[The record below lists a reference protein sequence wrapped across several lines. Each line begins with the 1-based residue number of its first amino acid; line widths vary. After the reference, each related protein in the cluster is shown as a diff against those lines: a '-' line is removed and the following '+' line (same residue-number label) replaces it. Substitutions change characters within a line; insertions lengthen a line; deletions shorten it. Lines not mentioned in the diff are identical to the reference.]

1 MNAAVE
7 VDVHTHPARPMKYLA
22 PILIGSLL
30 LPPAIGPV
38 TAARAASPTVGGI
51 SPRGAQRGT
60 EAELV
65 FSGDRLSDA
74 QEVVLYAP
82 GVTVS
87 KLEVVNNN
95 TVKAK
100 VTIAPDCRLGE
111 HHARVRTLTGVSELR
126 TFYIGALPAVAEAEP
141 NSDFDKP
148 QKVPLN
154 ATVTGVIENEDVDYF
169 LVEAK
174 KGDRITAEVEGMRL
188 GATLFDP
195 YVSIMDAKRFDLSAS
210 DDSALLLQDSV
221 ASVVAP
227 ADGSYI
233 IQLRETSYGGNG
245 SCTYRLH
252 VGTFPRPRVAFPA
265 GGKAGEETK
274 LTYLGDVAGPIEQNL
289 KIPADAASPLALFAE
304 QNGQVAPS
312 PVHFRVSPFANVMEA
327 EPNNEPSKA
336 TKASGDLPL
345 AFNGVIDKDKDADFF
360 RFSAKKG
367 QVYDVHVYARRL
379 RSPLDPVLVI
389 HKGDGAGL
397 ASNDDSGGPDSYIR
411 FSVPEDGEYC
421 FQVYD
426 HLLRGSAESVYR
438 VEVTPVQPALTM
450 SLPNIGSQP
459 TQERQAIVVP
469 RGNRFATLVRATRAD
484 FGGEVVV
491 EAPDLPPGV
500 TIQAEPVQPNLDVV
514 PVVFEAAA
522 DAPVGGKLVALSG
535 KPADDKVELAG
546 KFRQEVDLVLGN
558 NNVRMYATHVDKPVV
573 AVADEVPFKLTIV
586 QPKVPLV
593 QLGQMNLKVVA
604 ERKAGFTGA
613 IHVQMLFDPP
623 GVGSGQAD
631 IPGDKAEALIPLN
644 ASGGAQVRKWK
655 IAVLGSA
662 DRPAAPAPAQGQPA
676 PAPGTV
682 PAAGPVWVSS
692 QLAELEIAPP
702 VVLGKIEMAATEQG
716 KPAPVLCKLDP
727 KTKFDGKAKLQLVGL
742 PPNTTASELEI
753 SAADTQAVFNVNVDA
768 KTPAGQHNQLATILT
783 LVKDGEPIV
792 QTVSSGGVLRVDPP
806 PPPKADAPAPP
817 QQAAAPA
824 KAPEK
829 VLSRLEKLRQDQAS
843 RAGQ

>member
-1 MNAAVE
+1 
-7 VDVHTHPARPMKYLA
+7 MKCFA

-30 LPPAIGPV
+30 LPLAP
-38 TAARAASPTVGGI
+38 ARAASPTVGGI

-60 EAELV
+60 EAEIT

-74 QEVVLYAP
+74 QEVLLYSP

-100 VTIAPDCRLGE
+100 ITLAPDCRLGE
-111 HHARVRTLTGVSELR
+111 HHARLRTLTGVSELR
-126 TFYIGALPAVAEAEP
+126 TFYVGALSAVPEAEP
-141 NSDFDKP
+141 NSEFDKP
-148 QKVPLN
+148 QKIPLN
-154 ATVTGVIENEDVDYF
+154 VTVTGVVENEDVDYF
-169 LVEAK
+169 VVEAK
-174 KGDRITAEVEGMRL
+174 KGDRITAEVEAMRL
-188 GATLFDP
+188 GVSLFDP
-195 YVSIMDAKRFDLSAS
+195 YVSIMDAKRFDLSTS
-210 DDSALLLQDSV
+210 DDSALLLQDAV

-227 ADGSYI
+227 EDGTYI

-245 SCTYRLH
+245 SCVYRLH
-252 VGTFPRPRVAFPA
+252 VGTFPRPRIVFPA
-265 GGKAGEETK
+265 GGKAGEDTK
-274 LTYLGDVAGPIEQNL
+274 ITYVGDVAGPIEQTF

-304 QNGQVAPS
+304 QNGQFSPS
-312 PVHFRVSPFANVMEA
+312 PVHFRVSPFANVLEA

-336 TKASGDLPL
+336 TKATADLPL

-360 RFSAKKG
+360 RFTAKKG
-367 QVYDVHVYARRL
+367 QVFDVNVYARRL
-379 RSPLDPVLVI
+379 RSPLDSVLVI

-397 ASNDDSGGPDSYIR
+397 ASNDDSGGPDSYLR
-411 FSVPEDGEYC
+411 FTVPEDGEYV

-426 HLLRGSAESVYR
+426 HLLRGSPESVYR
-438 VEVTPVQPALTM
+438 VEVTPVQPALTL
-450 SLPNIGSQP
+450 SLPNIGSIP

-500 TIQAEPVQPNLDVV
+500 TMQTEPVQPNLDVV

-535 KPADDKVELAG
+535 KPADDKVKVTG
-546 KFRQEVDLVLGN
+546 KFRQEIDLVNGN
-558 NNVRMYATHVDKPVV
+558 NNIRIYATTVDRPVV
-573 AVADEVPFKLTIV
+573 AVADEAPFKLTIV

-593 QLGQMNLKVVA
+593 QLGQMQLKVVA
-604 ERKAGFTGA
+604 ERKPGFTGG
-613 IHVQMLFDPP
+613 IHLQMLFDPP

-631 IPGDKAEALIPLN
+631 IPGDKNEAVLPLN

-662 DRPAAPAPAQGQPA
+662 DRPAAAAPAQGQPA
-676 PAPGTV
+676 PSPGTV

-716 KPAPVLCKLDP
+716 KPSPVLCKLDQ
-727 KTKFDGKAKLQLVGL
+727 KTKFDGKARLQLVGL
-742 PPNTTASELEI
+742 PPNATSNELEI
-753 SAADTQAVFNVNVDA
+753 AATDTQAVFNVNVDA
-768 KTPAGQHNQLATILT
+768 KTPAGQHNQLAAILT
-783 LVKDGEPIV
+783 LIKDGEPII
-792 QTVSSGGVLRVDPP
+792 QTVTSGGVLRVDPP
-806 PPPKADAPAPP
+806 PPPKANEPAPKP
-817 QQAAAPA
+817 QEAAAKPPE

-829 VLSRLEKLRQDQAS
+829 VLSRLEKLRLEQAA
-843 RAGQ
+843 RAGK